1 MGLIT
6 EMVQRVMA
14 LDLSTKDVKVRVAK
28 LFNISE
34 DEAGKL
40 ILRARTERN
49 KPRVRA
55 ARKKTVF
62 IPQCLRKRDCKA
74 PLTEEGFQCKR
85 CSADCQ
91 ARTIRDYCL
100 AAGVP
105 CFIVPGGTMMRN
117 LVVKHKPDGVIG
129 VACCKE
135 VEEGM
140 NECDKAGVPA
150 AGVTLVR
157 DGCVDTLVDVE
168 EVKALLD
175 EVGLASKPANSQ
187 SGQNSKGLA

>member
-1 MGLIT
+1 MGLIAG
-6 EMVQRVMA
+6 MVQRVMA

-34 DEAGKL
+34 DEAGRL
-40 ILRARTERN
+40 ILRARSERN
-49 KPRVRA
+49 KQRVRDA
-55 ARKKTVF
+55 ENKMVF

-91 ARTIRDYCL
+91 ARLIRDYAL
-100 AAGVP
+100 AAGAP
-105 CFIVPGGTMMRN
+105 CFIAPGGTMMRN
-117 LVVKHKPDGVIG
+117 LVAKNKPGGVIG

-140 NECDKAGVPA
+140 NECDKFGVPA
-150 AGVTLVR
+150 VGVTLVR

-168 EVKALLD
+168 EVKALLK
-175 EVGLASKPANSQ
+175 EVGLESKPV
-187 SGQNSKGLA
+187 KKT